1 MGSNGRHNSLI
12 AAGLLTLGIAV
23 SGISPAR
30 GQLFEEDD
38 DVGPATKVS
47 ELLRYVQFRIV
58 GGRVVADSERQ
69 GLSLTTETRDVSKGT
84 WERLTL
90 DMSNDSPGLRYERKT
105 AQDEVTIELSDDD
118 HLIIR
123 RTAKGKVGSVEFEQ
137 RPTGELTLATD
148 NGGERRTV
156 QATTLWHLLLLEP
169 VVGQKQLIPLLEI
182 LRPSWQLSA
191 KATAI
196 ETSLLRWAEMHRHV
210 DRARLARLVQALGDP
225 HFVTRRAAER
235 ELAAIGEPALMYLAA
250 LRRQDLDAEQW
261 QRVQSLLA
269 VMSGDRED
277 TVDRSVGWL
286 AGDSRVW
293 LALLARDE
301 PGTRRAAADELRL
314 LLGTTIEFDPAAPAD
329 QRAAQLKRLQ
339 VRIEKLEAAEVHPPS
354 DAE

>member
-1 MGSNGRHNSLI
+1 LLI
-12 AAGLLTLGIAV
+12 WAGLLTI
-23 SGISPAR
+23 GISPA
-30 GQLFEEDD
+30 GAQIFEEDD
-38 DVGPATKVS
+38 DAGPATKVS

-69 GLSLTTETRDVSKGT
+69 GLSLTTETRDSSSGT
-84 WERLTL
+84 SERLTL
-90 DMSNDSPGLRYERKT
+90 DMSNESPGLRYERKT
-105 AQDEVTIELSDDD
+105 AQDEVTIELNDGD
-118 HLIIR
+118 HLIAR
-123 RTAKGKVGSVEFEQ
+123 RTAKGNAGSVEFEQ
-137 RPTGELTLATD
+137 RPAGELKLSITS
-148 NGGERRTV
+148 GGERHTV

-182 LRPSWQLSA
+182 LHPSWQLSA

-225 HFVTRRAAER
+225 HFVARRAAER

-261 QRVQSLLA
+261 QRVQTLLA
-269 VMSGDRED
+269 VLSGDRED
-277 TVDRSVGWL
+277 TVDRCVGWL

-293 LALLARDE
+293 LALLARDDE
-301 PGTRRAAADELRL
+301 RTRRAAADELRL
-314 LLGTTIEFDPAAPAD
+314 LLGTTIEFDPAAHAD
-329 QRAAQLKRLQ
+329 QRAAQIKRLG